1 MPSDWS
7 RRRQAH
13 ARKAN
18 AELFEGTP
26 FRPPHQH
33 GERAKRKGKRRA
45 ALDERESENGSSD
58 EDEA

>member
-1 MPSDWS
+1 MPSDGS

-13 ARKAN
+13 TRKAN
-18 AELFEGTP
+18 AELFEGTL

-45 ALDERESENGSSD
+45 ALDELDSEGGSSD
-58 EDEA
+58 EDRA